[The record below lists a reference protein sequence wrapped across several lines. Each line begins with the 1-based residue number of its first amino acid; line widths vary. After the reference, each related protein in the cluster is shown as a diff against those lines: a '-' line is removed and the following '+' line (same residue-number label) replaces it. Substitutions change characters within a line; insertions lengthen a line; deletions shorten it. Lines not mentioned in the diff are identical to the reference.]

1 MRHELFPVGELEPGK
16 MRRVTVDG
24 LAIVVVCKP
33 DGRIRALRDL
43 CPHRHASLAS
53 GRLEEIVVSDQVG
66 GYARGEELIL
76 RCPWHGLEF
85 DLETGR
91 CVADPERLGARVYR
105 VEVVDGSVVLD
116 RP

>member
-1 MRHELFPVGELEPGK
+1 

-24 LAIVVVCKP
+24 LAIVVVCKQ

-43 CPHRHASLAS
+43 CPHRQALLSN
-53 GRLEEIVVSDQVG
+53 GRLEEVVVSDQVRE
-66 GYARGEELIL
+66 YARGGEVIL

-85 DLETGR
+85 DLDTGR
-91 CVADPERLGARVYR
+91 CVADPEKLGARVYS
-105 VEVVDGSVVLD
+105 VEVVDGRLVLD